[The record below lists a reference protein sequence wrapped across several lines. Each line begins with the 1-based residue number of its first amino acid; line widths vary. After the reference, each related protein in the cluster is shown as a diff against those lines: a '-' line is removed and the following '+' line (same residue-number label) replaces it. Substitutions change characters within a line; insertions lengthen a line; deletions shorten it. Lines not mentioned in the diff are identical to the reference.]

1 MRNTRSKNR
10 IILRTRTIGK
20 KITIQNDHCVT
31 GNKIKDQPVQN
42 KYEIKRT
49 INIKND
55 TSTAAKEKITNSD
68 STSGCNIICLLEK
81 NDISLYLGIIVS
93 SQSPRN
99 HLVVAQSSKPKPEKL
114 PVELPVLNPDL
125 IKKSHLKQDPET
137 SGMDL
142 KEH

>member
-1 MRNTRSKNR
+1 MFTRKNV
-10 IILRTRTIGK
+10 IF
-20 KITIQNDHCVT
+20 
-31 GNKIKDQPVQN
+31 
-42 KYEIKRT
+42 
-49 INIKND
+49 
-55 TSTAAKEKITNSD
+55 
-68 STSGCNIICLLEK
+68 
-81 NDISLYLGIIVS
+81 SLFLGIIVS